1 MSDKKNVAKTKINRE
16 KRPSWLN
23 IALALTLLPL
33 ASGILLIIAW
43 AMDFSVFGRLESQA
57 FFGLFL
63 ILISFTLSNLFQKKW
78 GLFLGWLLLSA
89 ADVLLLNWV
98 SFVVQIIAFGMLGVG
113 LIILV
118 VAFYRQLQSSS

>member
-1 MSDKKNVAKTKINRE
+1 MSDKKSAAKTELRKENR
-16 KRPSWLN
+16 PAWLN

-43 AMDFSVFGRLESQA
+43 AMDFSVIGPLESQA

-89 ADVLLLNWV
+89 ADFLLLNWV
-98 SFVVQIIAFGMLGVG
+98 SFVVQIIAFGMLGAG
-113 LIILV
+113 LIILA
-118 VAFYRQLQSSS
+118 VAFYRQLQANS

>member
-1 MSDKKNVAKTKINRE
+1 MSDKKSAAKTKTRQE

-43 AMDFSVFGRLESQA
+43 AMDFSVIGSLESQA

-78 GLFLGWLLLSA
+78 GLFLGWLLLTI

-98 SFVVQIIAFGMLGVG
+98 SFLVQIVAFGMLGIG
-113 LIILV
+113 LIILA
-118 VAFYRQLQSSS
+118 VAFYRQLQVNS